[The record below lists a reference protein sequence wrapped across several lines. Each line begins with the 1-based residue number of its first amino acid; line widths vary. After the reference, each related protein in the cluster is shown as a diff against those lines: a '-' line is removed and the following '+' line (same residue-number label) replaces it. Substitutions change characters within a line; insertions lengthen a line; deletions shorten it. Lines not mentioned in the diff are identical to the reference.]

1 MNKYIEGFLSA
12 ISFFT
17 LIPAGEKRE
26 ISKNT
31 MYFFTIT
38 GLVTGLIAGLP
49 YLLLRPYSPL
59 IASAIA
65 VSIIV
70 VIYGFNHF
78 DSIMDFGDSFMVRG
92 TEAKQRVIK
101 DRYTGSGGIGMVF
114 IVYVPAIALL
124 TFFNPLSGFMVIIS
138 GEMVSKYATLIS
150 MYRSKP
156 FGSGIGSMFISMV
169 GTGSVLLNLIPMILI
184 VLFNLYNVG
193 IASGM
198 LIMAYAI
205 KRGMEKQYDGI
216 NGDLIGS
223 VGEISRTLF
232 YFLAFIFI
240 IFHLN
245 LFLL

>member
-17 LIPAGEKRE
+17 LIPAGGKYE
-26 ISKNT
+26 ISRHT
-31 MYFFTIT
+31 MYFFTIA
-38 GLVTGLIAGLP
+38 GLVTGLIAGIP
-49 YLLLRPYSPL
+49 YLLLSPYSPF

-70 VIYGFNHF
+70 IIYGFNHF

-114 IVYVPAIALL
+114 IIYVPAIAFL

-156 FGSGIGSMFISMV
+156 FGTGIGSMFISLV
-169 GTGSVLLNLIPMILI
+169 GTWSVLLNLIPLALI
-184 VLFNLYNVG
+184 AFFNLYNIG
-193 IASGM
+193 IASGV
-198 LIMAYAI
+198 LITAYAI
-205 KRGMEKQYDGI
+205 KRGMEKQYGGI

-232 YFLAFIFI
+232 YFLSFIFVI
-240 IFHLN
+240 LHLN

>member
-17 LIPAGEKRE
+17 LIPVRGNHE

-38 GLVTGLIAGLP
+38 GLITGLIAGIP
-49 YLLLRPYSPL
+49 YLLLRPYSSF
-59 IASAIA
+59 IASAVA

-70 VIYGFNHF
+70 IIYGFNHF

-92 TEAKQRVIK
+92 TDAKQRVIK
-101 DRYTGSGGIGMVF
+101 DKYTGSGGIGMVF
-114 IVYVPAIALL
+114 VIYVPAIAFL
-124 TFFNPLSGFMVIIS
+124 TFFSPLSGFMVIIA
-138 GEMVSKYATLIS
+138 GELVSKYATLLS

-156 FGSGIGSMFISMV
+156 FGNGIGSMFMSMV
-169 GTGSVLLNLIPMILI
+169 GTGSLWVNLAPLILI
-184 VLFNLYNVG
+184 VLFNVYNLI
-193 IASGM
+193 IASGV
-198 LIMAYAI
+198 IIIAYAI
-205 KRGMEKQYDGI
+205 KTGMDKQYEGL

-223 VGEISRTLF
+223 LGEISRMLF
-232 YFLAFIFI
+232 YFLAFVFLVL
-240 IFHLN
+240 HLN